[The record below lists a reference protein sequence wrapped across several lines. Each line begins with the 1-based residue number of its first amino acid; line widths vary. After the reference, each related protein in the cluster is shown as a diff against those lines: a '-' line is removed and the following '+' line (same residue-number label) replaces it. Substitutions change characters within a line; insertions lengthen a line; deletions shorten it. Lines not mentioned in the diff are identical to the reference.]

1 MLYSFHILFNATLLG
16 VILVTQFV
24 SYPMFLSVDRKSF
37 TSYHMNY
44 TFNIS
49 KIVLPLMV
57 IELFFVIE
65 MLINNYSL
73 YSLISFFLIIVVWLS
88 TFFFQVPLHNSLS
101 KKYCEL
107 KIKKLIFSNWIRT
120 FSWFVK
126 LIVLFYL
133 GEII

>member
-1 MLYSFHILFNATLLG
+1 MLYSLHILFNATLLG
-16 VILVTQFV
+16 VILATQFV
-24 SYPMFLSVDRKSF
+24 SYPMFLSVDSKSF

-65 MLINNYSL
+65 MLSNNYNV

-88 TFFFQVPLHNSLS
+88 TFFIQVPLHNSLS
-101 KKYCEL
+101 EKYSEL
-107 KIKKLIFSNWIRT
+107 KIKKLILSNWIRT
-120 FSWFVK
+120 FSWFAK
-126 LIVLFYL
+126 LIVLFYF
-133 GEII
+133 GEMI

>member
-1 MLYSFHILFNATLLG
+1 
-16 VILVTQFV
+16 
-24 SYPMFLSVDRKSF
+24 MFLSVDRKSF

-65 MLINNYSL
+65 MLINNYNL
-73 YSLISFFLIIVVWLS
+73 YSLISFILIIVVWLS
-88 TFFFQVPLHNSLS
+88 TFFIQVPLHNSLS
-101 KKYCEL
+101 KKYSEL

-120 FSWFVK
+120 FSWLIK

>member
-57 IELFFVIE
+57 VELFFVIE
-65 MLINNYSL
+65 MLINNYNL

-88 TFFFQVPLHNSLS
+88 TFFIQVPLHNSLS

-107 KIKKLIFSNWIRT
+107 KIKKLIFSN
-120 FSWFVK
+120 
-126 LIVLFYL
+126 
-133 GEII
+133 

>member
-1 MLYSFHILFNATLLG
+1 MLYSLHILFNAPLLG
-16 VILVTQFV
+16 VILATQFV
-24 SYPMFLSVDRKSF
+24 SYPMFLSVDSKSF

-65 MLINNYSL
+65 MLFNNYNV

-88 TFFFQVPLHNSLS
+88 TFFIQVPLHNSLS
-101 KKYCEL
+101 EKYSEL
-107 KIKKLIFSNWIRT
+107 KIKKLILSNWIRT
-120 FSWFVK
+120 FSWFAK
-126 LIVLFYL
+126 LIVLFYF
-133 GEII
+133 GEMI

>member
-65 MLINNYSL
+65 MLINNYNL
-73 YSLISFFLIIVVWLS
+73 YSLISFILIIVVWLS
-88 TFFFQVPLHNSLS
+88 TFFIQVPLHNSLS
-101 KKYCEL
+101 KKYSEL

-120 FSWFVK
+120 FSWFIK

>member
-57 IELFFVIE
+57 VELFFVIE
-65 MLINNYSL
+65 MLINNYNL

-88 TFFFQVPLHNSLS
+88 TFLIQVPLHNSLS

-120 FSWFVK
+120 FSWFIK

-133 GEII
+133 GAII

>member
-120 FSWFVK
+120 FSWFIK